1 MTELILWS
9 YDASPFTQKAL
20 RMLGI
25 KAARWRWVETPMMPP
40 KDDLVALTGG
50 YRGTPVLQV
59 GADVYVDSQL
69 IARELERRLPGPTL
83 FPAGAATELML
94 VKWSDAFF
102 RSSLKLALALML
114 PDWPAE
120 FRQDREYLFP
130 DIDFDRVGEDVEHA
144 KAQYRAHAALIE
156 RQLAD
161 GRPFL
166 GGDAAGLADVQAHP
180 FVWLA
185 RGGYPGLAGELLDDL
200 PALVA
205 WEARVAAIGEGTRL
219 PISAAEG
226 HAVARAATP
235 SAGVRVDAR
244 DAQRLAAGMTVEVE
258 PDDTRRGGVRGE
270 LVVATADEVA
280 IRRSHAATG
289 EVVVHFPRLGYRVRP
304 QA

>member
-1 MTELILWS
+1 MTDLILWS

-25 KAARWRWVETPMMPP
+25 KGASWRWVETPMMPP
-40 KDDLVALTGG
+40 KNDLVVLTGG

-69 IARELERRLPGPTL
+69 IARELERRLPGPSL
-83 FPAGAATELML
+83 FAAGAATELML

-102 RSSLKLALALML
+102 RTALRLALALML
-114 PDWPAE
+114 PQWPVE
-120 FRQDREYLFP
+120 FRQDREYLFR
-130 DIDFDRVGEDVEHA
+130 DIDFDRVGEDFEHA

-166 GGDAAGLADVQAHP
+166 GGSAAGLADVQAHP

-185 RGGYPGLAGELLDDL
+185 RGGYPELAGELLDDL

-205 WEARVAAIGEGTRL
+205 WEARVAMIGEGTRQA
-219 PISAAEG
+219 ITAAEG
-226 HAVARAATP
+226 HATARAARPAT
-235 SAGVRVDAR
+235 GTQVDAR
-244 DAQRLAAGMTVEVE
+244 DAQRLRAGMIVEVE
-258 PDDTRRGGVRGE
+258 PDDTRRGGVHGE
-270 LVVATADEVA
+270 LVVATVNEVA
-280 IRRSHAATG
+280 IRRSHAAVG

-304 QA
+304 QD